1 MAPWGRKEIRMSTYQ
16 FYIVEKK
23 PPVAWVYLNRPE
35 KKNAMNPP
43 AWREIIPIFEDLDQD
58 PDIRAVIIAGKGNC
72 FTAGIDLME
81 MVGELPELM
90 DPGQKGGVK
99 WRLLK
104 KIYPLQD
111 TMSCI
116 EWCRKPVI
124 AAIHGHCI
132 GAGLDMA
139 TACDIRLCSADA
151 EFCLKEAAVGFV
163 ADVGVLQRIPLIVGQ
178 GMARELAFTAKM
190 ISARR
195 AREILLVNEVFDD
208 QAALMQGAFD
218 LAMSISE
225 NPPLA
230 VQASKEVLKYSVGKS
245 IEDGLK
251 YVASV
256 SANIIPSKDL
266 MEAVTAFAE
275 KRKPKF
281 TGE

>member
-1 MAPWGRKEIRMSTYQ
+1 MSDYR
-16 FYIVEKK
+16 FYLVEKK
-23 PPVAWVYLNRPE
+23 PPLAWVYLNRPE

-43 AWREIIPIFEDLDQD
+43 AWTEIIPIFADLDQD
-58 PDIRAVIIAGKGNC
+58 AAIRAVIITGKGPC

-81 MVGELPELM
+81 MVGTLPELISP
-90 DPGQKGGVK
+90 DQKGGVK
-99 WRLLK
+99 WRLRH
-104 KIYPLQD
+104 KIALLQD
-111 TMSCI
+111 AMSCI

-151 EFCLKEAAVGFV
+151 AFCLKEAAVGIV
-163 ADVGVLQRIPLIVGQ
+163 ADVGVLQRLPHIVGQ
-178 GMARELAFTAKM
+178 GFARELAFTAKM
-190 ISARR
+190 LSARR

-208 QAALMQGAFD
+208 HAALLRGAEEM
-218 LAMSISE
+218 AASIAE

-230 VQASKEVLKYSVGKS
+230 VQASKDVLKFGIGKS

-251 YVASV
+251 YVS
-256 SANIIPSKDL
+256 SMSTNIIPSKD
-266 MEAVTAFAE
+266 MEEAVTAFME
-275 KRKPKF
+275 KRKPRF